1 MITPQVRFLPF
12 DLDLNPFNPL
22 PESVDSVPPI
32 LTRPARVSRL
42 SSPGALTLAPLGPTD
57 ALSLRHPALFAFGD
71 KPSLFAHV
79 AQDTTLGHLIAETL
93 EQAFL

>member
-32 LTRPARVSRL
+32 LARPARVSCL
-42 SSPGALTLAPLGPTD
+42 LPPGALTLSPLGPAD
-57 ALSLRHPALFAFGD
+57 ALSLRYAALFTFGD
-71 KPSLFAHV
+71 KPSPSAHV
-79 AQDTTLGHLIAETL
+79 AQDTTFDHLIAETL